1 MRGLALCDSCR
12 PNRRLNR
19 PPTRSTVP
27 IHPITPAEALAD
39 DRRFD
44 AIIDARSPSEF
55 ALDHIPNARNWPSLD
70 DDQRV
75 LIGTLYKQVNT
86 FEAKKQGAALVARNI
101 AAHIDAHLA
110 DVPRTWQPL
119 VYCWRG
125 GNRSGALATVL
136 SAIGFHVHLITGGYK
151 AFRAMVMAQTPERV
165 TALRYRVI
173 AGATG
178 VGKTHV
184 LHALS
189 AAGEQV
195 LDLEALAC
203 HRSSVLGL
211 IPGTPQPSQKHFETL
226 IWEQLRHFDPNRPV
240 YIESESKR
248 VGNLTVPESL
258 IAAMRASPM
267 VLMDMAIEERVTL
280 LMADY
285 SFFVTDPEFFG
296 QRLDT
301 LVALLGHAVV
311 DTWKAEATAGRSA
324 NVVAE
329 LLSHHYD
336 PKYHESMAR
345 NFALFSSAPVVTVNS
360 ASPADLQ
367 AAAAD
372 VKLAFEN

>member
-1 MRGLALCDSCR
+1 MAQPHAPHVALIC
-12 PNRRLNR
+12 
-19 PPTRSTVP
+19 PTRPTVP
-27 IHPITPAEALAD
+27 IHAITPAEALAD
-39 DRRFD
+39 DGRFD

-55 ALDHIPNARNWPSLD
+55 ALDRIPNAQNWPSLD
-70 DDQRV
+70 DDQRI

-110 DVPRTWQPL
+110 DVPRSWQPL

-136 SAIGFHVHLITGGYK
+136 SAIGFNVHLVTGGYK
-151 AFRAMVMAQTPERV
+151 AFRATVMEQTPERV
-165 TALRYRVI
+165 AVLRYRVV

-226 IWEQLRHFDPNRPV
+226 IWDQLRHFDPSRPV

-258 IAAMRASPM
+258 ITAMRASPL
-267 VLMDMAIEERVTL
+267 VLMDMAVEERVKL
-280 LMADY
+280 LMGDY
-285 SFFVTDPEFFG
+285 SFFVTDPAFFG

-311 DTWKAEATAGRSA
+311 DAWKTKATAGHTA
-324 NVVAE
+324 EVVAE
-329 LLSHHYD
+329 LLSCHYD

-345 NFALFSSAPVVTVNS
+345 NFALFSSAPTIMVS
-360 ASPADLQ
+360 GASPTDLQ
-367 AAAAD
+367 TAAAN

>member
-1 MRGLALCDSCR
+1 
-12 PNRRLNR
+12 
-19 PPTRSTVP
+19 VP
-27 IHPITPAEALAD
+27 IHAITPTEALAED
-39 DRRFD
+39 GRFD

-55 ALDHIPNARNWPSLD
+55 ALDHIPNAQNWPSLD

-189 AAGEQV
+189 TAGEQV

-226 IWEQLRHFDPNRPV
+226 IWDQLRHFDPNRPV

-258 IAAMRASPM
+258 ITAMRASPL
-267 VLMDMAIEERVTL
+267 VLMDMAVEERVKL

-301 LVALLGHAVV
+301 LIALLGHAVV

-324 NVVAE
+324 DVVAE
-329 LLSHHYD
+329 LLSRHYD

-372 VKLAFEN
+372 VQLAFEN

>member
-1 MRGLALCDSCR
+1 MAQPHATHVALIAH
-12 PNRRLNR
+12 

-27 IHPITPAEALAD
+27 IHAITPAEALAD

-55 ALDHIPNARNWPSLD
+55 ALDHIPNAQNWPSLD

-75 LIGTLYKQVNT
+75 LIGTLYKQINT

-184 LHALS
+184 LNALA

-226 IWEQLRHFDPNRPV
+226 IWDQLRHFDPNRPV

-258 IAAMRASPM
+258 ITAMRASPL
-267 VLMDMAIEERVTL
+267 VLMDMAVEERVKL

-329 LLSHHYD
+329 LLSRHYD

-345 NFALFSSAPVVTVNS
+345 NFALFSSARVITVNS

>member
-12 PNRRLNR
+12 PNR

-311 DTWKAEATAGRSA
+311 DTWKAEASAGRSA

>member
-1 MRGLALCDSCR
+1 MRGPALCDSCR
-12 PNRRLNR
+12 PNRH
-19 PPTRSTVP
+19 PTRSTVP

>member
-12 PNRRLNR
+12 PNR

-27 IHPITPAEALAD
+27 IHAITPAEALAD

>member
-1 MRGLALCDSCR
+1 MAQPHATHVALIAH
-12 PNRRLNR
+12 

-27 IHPITPAEALAD
+27 IHAITPAEALAD

-55 ALDHIPNARNWPSLD
+55 ALDHIPNAQNWPSLD

-75 LIGTLYKQVNT
+75 LIGTLYKQINT

-184 LHALS
+184 LNALA

-226 IWEQLRHFDPNRPV
+226 IWDQLRHFDPNRPV

-258 IAAMRASPM
+258 ITAMRASPL
-267 VLMDMAIEERVTL
+267 VLMNMAVEERVKL

-329 LLSHHYD
+329 LLSRHYD

-345 NFALFSSAPVVTVNS
+345 NFALFSSARVVTVNS

>member
-1 MRGLALCDSCR
+1 
-12 PNRRLNR
+12 
-19 PPTRSTVP
+19 VP
-27 IHPITPAEALAD
+27 IHAITPTEALAED
-39 DRRFD
+39 GRFD
-44 AIIDARSPSEF
+44 AIIDVRSPSEF
-55 ALDHIPNARNWPSLD
+55 ALDHIPNAQNWPSLD

-189 AAGEQV
+189 TAGEQV

-226 IWEQLRHFDPNRPV
+226 IWDQLRHFDPNRPV

-258 IAAMRASPM
+258 ITAMRASPL
-267 VLMDMAIEERVTL
+267 VLMDMAVEERVKL

-301 LVALLGHAVV
+301 LIALLGHAVV

-324 NVVAE
+324 DVVAE
-329 LLSHHYD
+329 LLSRHYD

-345 NFALFSSAPVVTVNS
+345 NFALFSSARTVNVNS

-372 VKLAFEN
+372 VQLAFEN

>member
-1 MRGLALCDSCR
+1 MRGPASCGSCR
-12 PNRRLNR
+12 PNRPN

-27 IHPITPAEALAD
+27 IHAITPAEALAD

-55 ALDHIPNARNWPSLD
+55 ALDHIPNAQNWPSLD

-75 LIGTLYKQVNT
+75 LIGTLYKQINT

-184 LHALS
+184 LHALA

-226 IWEQLRHFDPNRPV
+226 IWDQLRHFDPNRPV

-258 IAAMRASPM
+258 ITAMRASPL
-267 VLMDMAIEERVTL
+267 VLMDMAVEERVKL

-329 LLSHHYD
+329 LLSRHYD

-345 NFALFSSAPVVTVNS
+345 NFALFSNARVVTVNS
-360 ASPADLQ
+360 ASPADLH

>member
-1 MRGLALCDSCR
+1 MRGPASCDSCR
-12 PNRRLNR
+12 PNRPPNR
-19 PPTRSTVP
+19 SIVP
-27 IHPITPAEALAD
+27 IHAITPAEALAD

-55 ALDHIPNARNWPSLD
+55 ALDHIPNAQNWPSLD

-75 LIGTLYKQVNT
+75 LIGTLYKQINT

-184 LHALS
+184 LHALA

-226 IWEQLRHFDPNRPV
+226 IWDQLRHFDPNRPV

-258 IAAMRASPM
+258 ITAMRASPL
-267 VLMDMAIEERVTL
+267 VLMDMAVEERVKL
-280 LMADY
+280 LMTDY

-329 LLSHHYD
+329 LLSRHYD

-345 NFALFSSAPVVTVNS
+345 NFALFSSARVITVNS
-360 ASPADLQ
+360 ASPADLK

>member
-1 MRGLALCDSCR
+1 M
-12 PNRRLNR
+12 
-19 PPTRSTVP
+19 P
-27 IHPITPAEALAD
+27 IHAITPTEALAD
-39 DRRFD
+39 GRRFD

-165 TALRYRVI
+165 TALRYHVI

-184 LHALS
+184 LHALA

-226 IWEQLRHFDPNRPV
+226 IWDQLRHFDPNRPV

-258 IAAMRASPM
+258 ITAMRASPL
-267 VLMDMAIEERVTL
+267 VLMDMAVEERVKL

-311 DTWKAEATAGRSA
+311 DTWKAESTAGRSA

-329 LLSHHYD
+329 LLSRHYD

-345 NFALFSSAPVVTVNS
+345 NFALFSSARVVTVNS